1 MREFSIHRRTL
12 LGAAMLVPALGLA
25 PFARAA
31 ESEDDIDR
39 QLAELEKRTGGR
51 LGVSVIDT
59 ETNITL
65 GFRQTERFPMCST
78 FKVLASAM
86 VLSRVDK
93 GGENLE
99 RRVIYDQSKLVSY
112 SPETEKHVGG
122 EGMSVGELCK
132 AAITLSDNTAGN
144 LLLESFGGPEALTK
158 WLRSVGDNTTRLD
171 RWETALNEGKKDDP
185 RDTTTPDAMLDT
197 LGNVALGSVLSE
209 PSRAKL
215 IEWMVANA
223 TGGARLRAGLPEGWK
238 VGDKTGTGGSGT
250 AADIAIIWPGDRGP
264 ILVTTY
270 IAEATAPV
278 KELNPVFAEVA
289 KIVAGMAG

>member
-1 MREFSIHRRTL
+1 MKEFSIHRRTL
-12 LGAAMLVPALGLA
+12 LGAAMLFPALGLS

-31 ESEDDIDR
+31 ESDEDIDR
-39 QLAELEKRTGGR
+39 RFADLEKRTGGR

-93 GGENLE
+93 GAENLE
-99 RRVIYDQSKLVSY
+99 RRVIYDQGKLVSY

-158 WLRSVGDNTTRLD
+158 WLRSIGDSSTRLD

-209 PSRAKL
+209 PSRATL
-215 IEWMVANA
+215 IDWMVAST
-223 TGGARLRAGLPEGWK
+223 TGGARLRAGLPDGWK
-238 VGDKTGTGGSGT
+238 VGDKTGSGSGGT
-250 AADIAIIWPGDRGP
+250 AADVAIIWPNDRGP
-264 ILVTTY
+264 ILVTAY
-270 IAEATAPV
+270 VAEATAPV
-278 KELNPVFAEVA
+278 NELNPVFAEVA
-289 KIVAGMAG
+289 KIVASMAG